1 MDLVY
6 YLYDIG
12 FWYHILWDHRSFWC
26 NPTFWMTTRRLR
38 SEAQIWQGPTL
49 MTCVPHVHD
58 PPIGQ
63 ASPPLML
70 WVSIFHS
77 HLWHPQRQHHTT
89 ATQKPNPIPQPGA
102 TTDAASTDKVKDSS
116 WRKKHPVMIGLFFD
130 VVGLSA
136 LQGLQLMKS
145 LEDKF
150 STQSRNPDHFAMFFW
165 GEFQVVRCCWC
176 CFLGKELELRWQLV
190 SGGVIW
196 LIDIFSL
203 GLCSAMSLNLFPP
216 ESLSSIFINHWSS
229 IQHWWSQAGMDD
241 TGWNLMARQSW
252 WFLKSWMLGNWQIII
267 DVSEYLCFTVLQCH
281 VYLHRCDMN
290 FIYRYV
296 RIYKNEYRLHTSIR
310 TYMYMKHVI

>member
-1 MDLVY
+1 MTLVFGIIFCETIVLFGAIRHFEWPLGDCVVKHRFDRDRPWWHVFHMSMTPRLAKRLHHWCY
-6 YLYDIG
+6 GFQYFIATCDIPNG
-12 FWYHILWDHRSFWC
+12 NTIQRQLK
-26 NPTFWMTTRRLR
+26 NPTPSPNLEPPRMRLPL
-38 SEAQIWQGPTL
+38 IKLKTL
-49 MTCVPHVHD
+49 
-58 PPIGQ
+58 
-63 ASPPLML
+63 
-70 WVSIFHS
+70 
-77 HLWHPQRQHHTT
+77 
-89 ATQKPNPIPQPGA
+89 PGE
-102 TTDAASTDKVKDSS
+102 
-116 WRKKHPVMIGLFFD
+116 KKHPVMIGLFFD